1 MTDGPRPERDLDP
14 AALDELSR
22 AFADHQRDRTP
33 VDAHAVGDAADDAA
47 IDQVNA
53 PDSDHVTDDLEPTAP
68 TPAVF
73 SEAELSLAELATSVD
88 SPDHEV
94 HEPTPRALGE
104 RPADPVSHDG
114 TEDIPT
120 VVDAVVTP
128 AIVGEGA
135 VDPDPVPD
143 VVSPSQV
150 GELAEAGHG
159 PRTIAIDDADLPDA
173 VYVQGSLDTARNGGV
188 IIIED
193 DGSGDVLRPESERDL
208 RRGIEPRMRERRLA
222 VKRARGRKRLV
233 WVGVACGV
241 VLLLV
246 AALAVVGSGWF
257 AVEEDHVTVT
267 GNVYTDPA
275 ALQAVIGDLVGTPV
289 LRVDTKEA
297 EDQLRSI
304 AWVED
309 ARVRVAFPHSATIEI
324 REREALT
331 TYQGPDGRFR
341 VLDRQGRVL
350 DVLDMY
356 PLAYVLISGEDSV
369 DLDVGEFAPQGYA
382 AASELAKSLTVS
394 VRGRV
399 DHISVTA
406 DGGDLNLFMNN
417 GMQVRFGE
425 ARELITKLVRLET
438 VLAEMRR
445 DAVEAGEDPENLGG
459 PDIVI
464 DVSTSETT
472 R

>member
-1 MTDGPRPERDLDP
+1 MTDAPRPERDLDP
-14 AALDELSR
+14 AALDELFR

-33 VDAHAVGDAADDAA
+33 VEGPVVD
-47 IDQVNA
+47 
-53 PDSDHVTDDLEPTAP
+53 PDDLEPTAP
-68 TPAVF
+68 TPAVV
-73 SEAELSLAELATSVD
+73 SESELTLADLVTSVD
-88 SPDHEV
+88 APDYEI

-104 RPADPVSHDG
+104 PPRPIIKIGDA
-114 TEDIPT
+114 
-120 VVDAVVTP
+120 DAVF
-128 AIVGEGA
+128 
-135 VDPDPVPD
+135 
-143 VVSPSQV
+143 
-150 GELAEAGHG
+150 GELAEPTASGSSSVASPPPAGERAGSPGASANG
-159 PRTIAIDDADLPDA
+159 PHVIAIDDADLSDA
-173 VYVQGSLDTARNGGV
+173 VYVQGSLDNARIRGV

-222 VKRARGRKRLV
+222 VKRARGRKRLL
-233 WVGVACGV
+233 WAGIACGV
-241 VLLLV
+241 VVLLV

-257 AVEEDHVTVT
+257 AVEEDQVTVT
-267 GNVYTDPA
+267 GNVYTDRA
-275 ALQAVIGDLVGTPV
+275 ALQAVIDDLVGTPV
-289 LRVDTKEA
+289 LRVDTKAA
-297 EDQLRSI
+297 EDELRSI

-331 TYQGPDGRFR
+331 TFQGPDGRFR
-341 VLDRQGRVL
+341 VVDRQGRVL

-356 PLAYVLISGEDSV
+356 PLAYVLISGADPV

-406 DGGDLNLFMNN
+406 DGSDLTLFMNS

-445 DAVEAGEDPENLGG
+445 EAVEAGEDPENLGG

>member
-1 MTDGPRPERDLDP
+1 MTDTPRPERDLDP

-33 VDAHAVGDAADDAA
+33 VEPPVAGQVDEEVIDEPDDHLA
-47 IDQVNA
+47 
-53 PDSDHVTDDLEPTAP
+53 DDLEPTAP
-68 TPAVF
+68 TPVVV
-73 SEAELSLAELATSVD
+73 SDPELSLADLVTSVD
-88 SPDHEV
+88 SPDYES
-94 HEPTPRALGE
+94 HEPTPRSLGE
-104 RPADPVSHDG
+104 PP
-114 TEDIPT
+114 
-120 VVDAVVTP
+120 
-128 AIVGEGA
+128 A
-135 VDPDPVPD
+135 VDVPPERPTIKIGDADGVFPVESTGDAP
-143 VVSPSQV
+143 
-150 GELAEAGHG
+150 EA
-159 PRTIAIDDADLPDA
+159 PRVIAIDDADLPDA
-173 VYVQGSLDTARNGGV
+173 VYVQGSLDSARHRGV

-222 VKRARGRKRLV
+222 VKRARGRKRLL
-233 WVGVACGV
+233 WVGVICGL
-241 VLLLV
+241 VLVLV

-257 AVEEDHVTVT
+257 AVEEDQVTVT
-267 GNVYTDPA
+267 GNVYTDPV
-275 ALQAVIGDLVGTPV
+275 ALQAVIDDLVGTPV
-289 LRVDTKEA
+289 LRVDTEAA

-309 ARVRVAFPHSATIEI
+309 ARVRVSFPHSATIEI

-356 PLAYVLISGEDSV
+356 PLAYVLIIGVDSV
-369 DLDVGEFAPQGYA
+369 DLDIGEFAPQGYA

-399 DHISVTA
+399 DHIAVTA
-406 DGGDLNLFMNN
+406 DGSDLTLVMNN

-445 DAVEAGEDPENLGG
+445 EAIEAGEDPENLGG

>member
-1 MTDGPRPERDLDP
+1 VTDPPRPERDLDP

-33 VDAHAVGDAADDAA
+33 VESPVDPPIDPLIDAAGVD
-47 IDQVNA
+47 
-53 PDSDHVTDDLEPTAP
+53 DDLEPTAP

-73 SEAELSLAELATSVD
+73 AEAELSLADLVTSVD
-88 SPDHEV
+88 APNYES
-94 HEPTPRALGE
+94 HEPTPQALGE
-104 RPADPVSHDG
+104 RQVVDVSDDGADEAGTADPAPLDVPAG
-114 TEDIPT
+114 RPIIKIG
-120 VVDAVVTP
+120 DADHVESTDEMPARTP
-128 AIVGEGA
+128 AGI
-135 VDPDPVPD
+135 PD
-143 VVSPSQV
+143 
-150 GELAEAGHG
+150 G
-159 PRTIAIDDADLPDA
+159 PRVIAIDDADLPDA
-173 VYVQGSLDTARNGGV
+173 VYVQGSLDSARNHGV

-222 VKRARGRKRLV
+222 VKRARGRKRLM

-241 VLLLV
+241 VLVLV
-246 AALAVVGSGWF
+246 AALAIVGSGWF
-257 AVEEDHVTVT
+257 AVEEDQVTVT

-275 ALQAVIGDLVGTPV
+275 ALQAVIDDLVGTPV
-289 LRVDTKEA
+289 LRVDTEAA

-309 ARVRVAFPHSATIEI
+309 ARVHVAFPHSATIEI

-356 PLAYVLISGEDSV
+356 PLAYVLISGPDSV
-369 DLDVGEFAPQGYA
+369 DLDIGEFAPQGYA

-399 DHISVTA
+399 DHLSVIA
-406 DGGDLNLFMNN
+406 DGSDLTLVMNN

-445 DAVEAGEDPENLGG
+445 EAIEAGEDPENLGG

-464 DVSTSETT
+464 NVSTSETT